1 MKEAIEDYTAR
12 ARLFGGNRMKLGH
25 GIQLQ
30 PWLKITTFPRSV
42 EAQLERH
49 RARLTDL
56 IDDRRFAETIYRV
69 ALADGIMDCVTYQ
82 DPPEGAS

>member
-1 MKEAIEDYTAR
+1 MKEAIEDYTTR

-30 PWLKITTFPRSV
+30 PWLNDHHGPRNV

-56 IDDRRFAETIYRV
+56 IDDRRFA
-69 ALADGIMDCVTYQ
+69 
-82 DPPEGAS
+82 

>member
-56 IDDRRFAETIYRV
+56 IDDRRFARPSIESPSPT
-69 ALADGIMDCVTYQ
+69 
-82 DPPEGAS
+82 AS